1 MSSWLLKWYRILAE
15 NSGIV
20 KGFALGYAL
29 DKRGEMGKDGDMKNL
44 THSAEET
51 RALGEAVAR
60 DTKPGSILALRG
72 DLGAG
77 KTTFVQ
83 GFLEALGA
91 EKPYVSP
98 TFVIMKEYDLAEA
111 SANGIRRIY
120 HVDAYRMDDP
130 EEIEK
135 LGFEEWC
142 VDPEGLILVE
152 WPEKIAP
159 LLPLTTKTISFAW
172 LSDTDR
178 EIIVG

>member
-1 MSSWLLKWYRILAE
+1 
-15 NSGIV
+15 
-20 KGFALGYAL
+20 
-29 DKRGEMGKDGDMKNL
+29 MKHI

-51 RALGEAVAR
+51 RALGAALAR
-60 DTKPGSILALRG
+60 ETKPGSILALRG

-98 TFVIMKEYDLAEA
+98 TFVIMKEYDLPETLRVSMRAGLAEP
-111 SANGIRRIY
+111 SENSIRRVY

-135 LGFEEWC
+135 LGFAEWC
-142 VDPEGLILVE
+142 EDGEGIVIVE

-159 LLPLTTKTISFAW
+159 LLPPTVKTISFTW

-178 EIIVG
+178 EIVIG